1 MPARWGTSAGVP
13 RTSTPPSRSAARWC
27 AATGSWCRLAPG
39 SWPTRIRHASSGRPR
54 TRRRPCSRRWRSP
67 RPEGEVYLAPVFKLL
82 STTGEQSI
90 DLQPG
95 RNVVVGRA
103 VTSDVPIYDP
113 TISRR
118 HAEVSLI
125 DGGVKVKD
133 AGSSNGTFLNG
144 ARITEAIAVEN
155 DVITFGK
162 VAFRVKEVSAPVARP
177 QVVPSVSAEF
187 TGTKPAGGTIVRQ
200 LPVSVSGGVPAIV
213 TAAPSGASH
222 LKVSAKSLEELRE
235 KKLELLLEI
244 SKDLS
249 KQQELDRLLDK
260 IEKLTRDVMNVDR
273 VSILLLEE
281 GTGELVP
288 RISKGG
294 SASTRVPQSIARK
307 VVEDRVA
314 ILSDNTAAD
323 ERFKGKSILIQS
335 VRSAMCTPLMGT
347 DQKVLGILYVD
358 NLTATHSFSDDDLK
372 FLIAFGS
379 LGADAPRGAGA
390 LELPALLLPQHR
402 AGHRA
407 AAGCGPAPE

>member
-27 AATGSWCRLAPG
+27 AGTGSWCRLAPG

-82 STTGEQSI
+82 STTREQSI
-90 DLQPG
+90 ALHPG
-95 RNVVVGRA
+95 RTIVGGRA
-103 VTSDVPIYDP
+103 VTSAVPIYDP

-118 HAEVSLI
+118 HAEVALT

-144 ARITEAIAVEN
+144 ARITEAIAAEN

-162 VAFRVKEVSAPVARP
+162 VAFRVKEVSAPVVRP
-177 QVVPSVSAEF
+177 QVVRSVSAEF
-187 TGTKPAGGTIVRQ
+187 TGAKPAGGTIVRQ

-213 TAAPSGASH
+213 TATPSGASH

-260 IEKLTRDVMNVDR
+260 IEKLTRDVMNVDP
-273 VSILLLEE
+273 VSILLLED
-281 GTGELVP
+281 GAGELGP

-307 VVEDRVA
+307 GVEDRVA
-314 ILSDNTAAD
+314 SLADNTA
-323 ERFKGKSILIQS
+323 
-335 VRSAMCTPLMGT
+335 P
-347 DQKVLGILYVD
+347 
-358 NLTATHSFSDDDLK
+358 
-372 FLIAFGS
+372 
-379 LGADAPRGAGA
+379 
-390 LELPALLLPQHR
+390 
-402 AGHRA
+402 
-407 AAGCGPAPE
+407 